1 TNEDVSKIV
10 KNNIN
15 NKSSLGT
22 KDLDNSFV
30 DNKNRNKKIEIS
42 SVLEKSNIKKNDIK
56 SIQKDNLFTNMYLS
70 SQQSVAT
77 RHELENVASIKNN
90 IITKQNMAEVKKAAK
105 DLNLEHKESKVINRK
120 ESNKY
125 LSKEVVLD
133 KLAFARNILRTNIEN
148 ILGAV
153 DSTIVKNEL
162 SEMPDTILNVNPM
175 NVNNIQSTIIGA
187 RQSLSSFMSDFAKKV
202 YQNYKP
208 PVTALRIILNPSS
221 LGSISIIMKSDKD
234 KGISISMNMSNSNTL
249 DMMNDNQS
257 ILRNALEKNFESIG
271 EFSLDF
277 NMQDQN
283 SSNKKQDQ
291 QENKKNS
298 TSEILENMSNNTSSD
313 NLESDQ
319 NYM

>member
-1 TNEDVSKIV
+1 
-10 KNNIN
+10 
-15 NKSSLGT
+15 
-22 KDLDNSFV
+22 LDNSFV

-90 IITKQNMAEVKKAAK
+90 IITKQNMDEVKKAAK
-105 DLNLEHKESKVINRK
+105 ELNLEHKESKVINRK
-120 ESNKY
+120 EANRY
-125 LSKEVVLD
+125 LSKSVVLD
-133 KLAFARNILRTNIEN
+133 RLAFARNILRTNIEN

-153 DSTIVKNEL
+153 DATVVKNEL
-162 SEMPDTILNVNPM
+162 SEMPDTILNVSPV

-187 RQSLSSFMSDFAKKV
+187 RQNLTTFMSDFAKKV
-202 YQNYKP
+202 YENYKP

-221 LGSISIIMKSDKD
+221 LGSISIIMKSDKE
-234 KGISISMNMSNSNTL
+234 KGLTISMNMSNTNTL
-249 DMMNDNQS
+249 DMMNENQS
-257 ILRNALEKNFESIG
+257 TLRNALEKHFEAIG

-283 SSNKKQDQ
+283 SSNAKQEQ
-291 QENKKNS
+291 NQNKKNS
-298 TSEILENMSNNTSSD
+298 TNDILENMSNNTSTD
-313 NLESDQ
+313 NLESEQ